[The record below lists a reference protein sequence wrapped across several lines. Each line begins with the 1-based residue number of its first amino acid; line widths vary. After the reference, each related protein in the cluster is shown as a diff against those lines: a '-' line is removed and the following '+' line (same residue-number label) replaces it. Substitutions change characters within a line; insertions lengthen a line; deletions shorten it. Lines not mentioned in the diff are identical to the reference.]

1 MPELLHGE
9 GYIKNPAL
17 AKKFLDSLP
26 MIDVPA
32 KYVVFK
38 PLQLVTEAETPKTVV
53 FLVNPDQLSALV
65 TLAGYGRDSGENV
78 IVQFGAGCH
87 QIGILTYR
95 EAEAASPRAVIGL
108 TDLSARKRILNMVDR
123 DILSFSVPFRMFL
136 EMEANV
142 EGSFLEKES
151 WAKVLGAKKGGAAA

>member
-1 MPELLHGE
+1 M
-9 GYIKNPAL
+9 
-17 AKKFLDSLP
+17 
-26 MIDVPA
+26 
-32 KYVVFK
+32 VFK

-123 DILSFSVPFRMFL
+123 DILSFSVPFRMFR

-151 WAKVLGAKKGGAAA
+151 WAKMLGAKKGGAAA